1 MPCKN
6 CWRKNSSSS
15 VAELTGD
22 QPDEITALAVTEGG
36 ELILNGDGAAEE
48 EN

>member
-1 MPCKN
+1 MIRDGQTEEPIEE
-6 CWRKNSSSS
+6 
-15 VAELTGD
+15 ELTGD

-36 ELILNGDGAAEE
+36 ELILNGDGAADE